1 MELIY
6 FIIMY
11 VGTLIGVPSFLF
23 ALLLIKRV
31 RKNHP
36 VLLIIVA
43 EQVITPIFAY
53 WFATIWKINVLAF
66 SIDNILWLI
75 FLFFNNKS
83 FKKYVNVFL
92 VLILVQELIH
102 VIWFP
107 KATGIL
113 IYFQLSLVAIFVS
126 AVRIYNL
133 GIEARDK
140 IITRNPV
147 FLMNSGVIFYFAL
160 SLVSNL
166 FFDILL
172 NAPIAYFL
180 TITTIQILAAL
191 TLHTFIFLSIWR
203 MIWK

>member
-1 MELIY
+1 M
-6 FIIMY
+6 
-11 VGTLIGVPSFLF
+11 LIGVPTFLF
-23 ALLLIKRV
+23 SLVAVKTIIKRQP
-31 RKNHP
+31 H
-36 VLLIIVA
+36 LLIISA
-43 EQVITPIFAY
+43 EQVITPLLVL
-53 WFATIWKINVLAF
+53 WFSYLFRSTSL
-66 SIDNILWLI
+66 SYSLDNCFWLI
-75 FLFFNNKS
+75 FLYLNNKS

>member
-1 MELIY
+1 M
-6 FIIMY
+6 
-11 VGTLIGVPSFLF
+11 LIGVPTFLF
-23 ALLLIKRV
+23 SLVAVKTIIKRQP
-31 RKNHP
+31 H
-36 VLLIIVA
+36 LLIISA
-43 EQVITPIFAY
+43 EQVITPLLVL
-53 WFATIWKINVLAF
+53 WFSYLFRSTSL
-66 SIDNILWLI
+66 SYSLDNCFWLI
-75 FLFFNNKS
+75 FLYLNNES